1 MFMQFYFMRLRSQK
15 IFCASVLF
23 ALGAWLAFSTPALTQ
38 DFPTIPDFYSGDIG
52 WIGIGNELE
61 PLTNEP
67 GPVRAHPDHP
77 YISNAVAART
87 GAAANFRVADLDNP
101 ILQPWVIESLAAQN
115 EVALSGAA
123 TFDQKTRCW
132 PPGVPSFHLN
142 PVLPIFF
149 LQTPDEVWMMLE
161 PNHEVRRVAI
171 NQAHSDNLDLSWFG
185 ESVGHYE
192 GDTLVVDT
200 VGFNDITDIDNYRT
214 RHSTKLHIVER
225 IRLVDDG
232 SVLEISIYIEDEGAF
247 TRPWSAI
254 RRFRQ
259 VTQPMVET
267 VCAENNETYFGFDVM
282 PIPQDNTPDF

>member
-1 MFMQFYFMRLRSQK
+1 MRFIFLRLRKQQFVYTGMLS
-15 IFCASVLF
+15 

-38 DFPTIPDFYSGDIG
+38 DAPSIPDFYAGDVG
-52 WIGIGNELE
+52 WIGIGNELN
-61 PLTNEP
+61 PPPNGP
-67 GPVRAHPDHP
+67 GPVSAHPDHP

-101 ILQPWVIESLAAQN
+101 ILQPWVVESLRAQN

-142 PVLPIFF
+142 PVLPIYF
-149 LQTPDEVWMMLE
+149 LQTADEVWMFLE
-161 PNHEVRRVAI
+161 PNHDVRRVAM
-171 NQAHSDNLDLSWFG
+171 NQPHSNNPELSWNG

-200 VGFNDITDIDNYRT
+200 IGFNDITDIDNYRT

-225 IRLVDDG
+225 FRMIDDG
-232 SVLEISIYIEDEGAF
+232 AVLEATIQIEDEGAF
-247 TRPWSAI
+247 TTPWTAI
-254 RRFRQ
+254 RRFRR
-259 VTQPMVET
+259 VNNRPIIET
-267 VCAENNETYFGFDVM
+267 VCAENNETYFGFEVM
-282 PIPQDNTPDF
+282 PMPLDDTADF